1 MALLATFVPVCDAIA
16 RLLWPRAEVV
26 LHDIVR
32 DRIVH
37 IANPFSARKAGD
49 ASLIGELPD
58 QALTGN
64 VVGPYPKRNFD
75 GRRLK
80 AVMSVIRDGAGAPAG
95 LLCVNL
101 DIEAFS
107 GALEQIEQLIAIVQP
122 TPRPAALFG
131 ADWRE
136 EVNTQIGEFLVERA
150 TSLERLT
157 PEITDALLLRLDNRG
172 TFAIR
177 TAVPYVAK
185 VLGLSRATIYARLA
199 AARQRR
205 GDGAER

>member
-1 MALLATFVPVCDAIA
+1 MPLCDAIA

-26 LHDIVR
+26 LHDIAR
-32 DRIVH
+32 DAIVH

-49 ASLIGELPD
+49 ASLIGELPEPT
-58 QALTGN
+58 LTGN

-80 AVMSVIRDGAGAPAG
+80 AVMSVIRDAENAPVG
-95 LLCVNL
+95 LVCVNL

-122 TPRPAALFG
+122 TPRPASLFG

-136 EVNTQIGEFLVERA
+136 QVNTRVGEFLVERA
-150 TSLERLT
+150 TSLERMT
-157 PEITDALLLRLDNRG
+157 PEVMDDLLLRLDECG

-185 VLGLSRATIYARLA
+185 VLGLSRATVYSRLA
-199 AARQRR
+199 AARRR
-205 GDGAER
+205 EPNGAES